1 MRYIHTSTNRLIKTI
16 LEFVIVQIAHV
27 NKVFYFNA
35 MLSKESCFGILV
47 WQKMG
52 GNIKPDH
59 VLNKN
64 VEYVEKIFHIFVS
77 IKIQLG
83 EKNQSN

>member
-1 MRYIHTSTNRLIKTI
+1 
-16 LEFVIVQIAHV
+16 
-27 NKVFYFNA
+27 
-35 MLSKESCFGILV
+35 MLSKESGFGILV

-77 IKIQLG
+77 IKIKLG
-83 EKNQSN
+83 EKSQSN